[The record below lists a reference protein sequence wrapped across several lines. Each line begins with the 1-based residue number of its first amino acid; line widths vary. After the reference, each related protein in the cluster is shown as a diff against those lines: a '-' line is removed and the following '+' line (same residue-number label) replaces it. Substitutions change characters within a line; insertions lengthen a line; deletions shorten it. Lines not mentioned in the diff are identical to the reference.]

1 MGLPRLRPPSG
12 MCSDALPNENV
23 GPSQAGGG
31 RETLKKKEEEGKK
44 DIKLGIREKTKEVVS
59 L

>member
-1 MGLPRLRPPSG
+1 